1 MGLQSFPIKR
11 SETISVVVYNTN
23 VSQFRF
29 SDNESTLQ
37 NVRVFGI
44 QVHSAALSSSFE
56 GNHVLSDAIQKK
68 AYLTLSDKTEKA
80 LLKRLPLET
89 FYNDQKFML
98 ELNGLEVD
106 IRKSYIEL
114 QDRTGVNTND
124 CFVIT
129 IFFEPIN

>member
-1 MGLQSFPIKR
+1 MGLQNFPIKR
-11 SETISVVVYNTN
+11 TETISVVVYNN
-23 VSQFRF
+23 AASQFRF

-37 NVRVFGI
+37 NVRVYGI
-44 QVHSAALSSSFE
+44 QVHSQALSKSFE
-56 GNHVLSDAIQKK
+56 GNTVLADSIQKK

-89 FYNDQKFML
+89 FFNDQKFML

-114 QDRTGVNTND
+114 QDRTGVNNND
-124 CFVIT
+124 CFVLT